1 MAGDAGWRCRQAMPG
16 GDAGGRDELNVV
28 AGRCGRRV
36 FPTVAIP
43 EGDDEIGARSTEQA
57 RDMSSVSRRS
67 LKSRANPWLVGVL
80 LVLVSTLLYQVLGG
94 LLIDTS
100 GIRPVTPR
108 GSLSES
114 EQATIEIY
122 RSASRSVVHIETV
135 SWQETDVF
143 NAQIPRGVGSGIVW
157 DKAGHIVTNLH
168 VLDNATLASVTL
180 PDKSVWQARTV
191 GIAHDLDIAVLKIDA
206 APALL
211 TPIAIGRSKDLQVG
225 QLVLAIG
232 NPFGLDQTL
241 TTGVIS
247 GLGRQIQVAGN
258 REGRVKV
265 LTDVIQTDAAI
276 NPGNSGGPLLDSA
289 GRLLGVNTL
298 IYSNSGNSA
307 GVGFAVPVD
316 RIAREIPQIL
326 AAGTGD
332 RPGLGVTMFSDR
344 VVRELVVDS
353 ILPRAGVLVRG
364 VIPQGAAQEAGMQPT
379 IRSENGGVILG
390 DLIIMIDGQNIEGQ
404 EQLFDVLEKHSVG
417 DKLHVRTLRGGQQLD
432 YTLILRPLPIIS
444 Q

>member
-1 MAGDAGWRCRQAMPG
+1 MG
-16 GDAGGRDELNVV
+16 
-28 AGRCGRRV
+28 
-36 FPTVAIP
+36 T
-43 EGDDEIGARSTEQA
+43 TEQA
-57 RDMSSVSRRS
+57 RDMSSVARRS
-67 LKSRANPWLVGVL
+67 LKSRANPWLVVVL
-80 LVLVSTLLYQVLGG
+80 LVLVSALLYQVLGG
-94 LLIDTS
+94 LLVDAS
-100 GIRPVTPR
+100 GSRSVTPR

-122 RSASRSVVHIETV
+122 RIASRSVVHIETV
-135 SWQETDVF
+135 SWQEQDVF
-143 NAQIPRGVGSGIVW
+143 NARIPRGVGSGIVW

-191 GIAHDLDIAVLKIDA
+191 GISNDLDIAVLKIDA
-206 APALL
+206 GPGLL
-211 TPIAIGRSKDLQVG
+211 TPIAIGRSHDLQVG
-225 QLVLAIG
+225 QYVLAIG

-247 GLGRQIQVAGN
+247 GLGRQIPVSGN

-298 IYSNSGNSA
+298 IFSNSGNSA

-316 RIAREIPQIL
+316 RVARDVPRIL
-326 AAGTGD
+326 ATGTGD

-344 VVRELVVDS
+344 VVRELVADK

-364 VIPQGAAQEAGMQPT
+364 VIPQGAAEEAGMQPT
-379 IRSENGGVILG
+379 TRGENGGVVLG
-390 DLIIMIDGQNIEGQ
+390 DLVIMVDGQDIEGKQ
-404 EQLFDVLEKHSVG
+404 QLFDVLEKHSVG
-417 DKLHVRTLRGGQQLD
+417 DKIRVRTLRGGQQLD
-432 YTLILRPLPIIS
+432 YTLVLRPLPIIR